1 MYCSYST
8 SLLFKARGIFTSTL
22 SFRLGRSSTL
32 KYKRK
37 HKHKHKLK
45 CIPRS
50 AINGGCTRFRYIHY
64 RATQTPALC
73 HISVHNPDGPG
84 QSQSSTAPNS
94 AVQRLTDATSWRYRQ
109 KVPSEQSPPSEFVCP
124 NSLQP
129 HHSKRSRTQSICTS
143 LCHTYAT
150 LQTLTCCNKDV
161 LCCAG
166 YLYLSSVLCCSK
178 HFWSIVSDI
187 SALPHS
193 FFLSSIH
200 SRVNLTFIYM
210 SQCYSLSIQC
220 YLYPTD

>member
-22 SFRLGRSSTL
+22 SCRLGRSSTL
-32 KYKRK
+32 KHKR
-37 HKHKHKLK
+37 KHKLK

-73 HISVHNPDGPG
+73 RISVHNPDGPG

-94 AVQRLTDATSWRYRQ
+94 AVQRLTDATLWRYRQ
-109 KVPSEQSPPSEFVCP
+109 KAPSEQSPPREFVCP

-143 LCHTYAT
+143 LCHTNAT

-161 LCCAG
+161 LCWVFISVICSLTVQVSATAA
-166 YLYLSSVLCCSK
+166 SSAASTAATMAPLQRVGANLEET
-178 HFWSIVSDI
+178 VS
-187 SALPHS
+187 L
-193 FFLSSIH
+193 
-200 SRVNLTFIYM
+200 
-210 SQCYSLSIQC
+210 
-220 YLYPTD
+220 